1 MTEAEKS
8 SFSFTNFTINECS
21 LDFTKERSKEINIE
35 FDPAGNHYP
44 KSNKFILFLNVRVN
58 NAAKEQL
65 IEIKTESSFQFSN
78 NLPNLMTF
86 FTLNAPAII
95 FPYLRAFISSL
106 SVQSGHKPIL
116 IPTLNLSGIA
126 KILESN
132 IKIIEEESV
141 QA

>member
-8 SFSFTNFTINECS
+8 SFSFTSFKINECS

-44 KSNKFILFLNVRVN
+44 KSNTFILFLNVRVN

-65 IEIKTESSFQFSN
+65 IEIKTESSFQFSS
-78 NLPNLMTF
+78 NLDNLMTF

-95 FPYLRAFISSL
+95 FPYVRAFISSL
-106 SVQSGHKPIL
+106 SVQSGHKPVL

-126 KILESN
+126 KVLESN